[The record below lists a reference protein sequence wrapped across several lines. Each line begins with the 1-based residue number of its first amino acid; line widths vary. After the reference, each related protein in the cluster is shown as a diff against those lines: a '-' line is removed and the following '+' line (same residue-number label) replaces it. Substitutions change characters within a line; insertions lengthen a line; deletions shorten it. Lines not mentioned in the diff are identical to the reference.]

1 MNQNELK
8 HFGVLGMHWGV
19 RRGKRSTSGNAR
31 DELDKKI
38 VETRLKKATTE
49 DRTLEERKKRSPE
62 VMRIKEG
69 KAATLKVLSSPAGEK
84 PIRIVVKQKSHA
96 GQKIVAGLILAGA
109 LSLPLLA
116 YK

>member
-19 RRGKRSTSGNAR
+19 RRGKGQ
-31 DELDKKI
+31 LQ
-38 VETRLKKATTE
+38 ETRLKKAMTE